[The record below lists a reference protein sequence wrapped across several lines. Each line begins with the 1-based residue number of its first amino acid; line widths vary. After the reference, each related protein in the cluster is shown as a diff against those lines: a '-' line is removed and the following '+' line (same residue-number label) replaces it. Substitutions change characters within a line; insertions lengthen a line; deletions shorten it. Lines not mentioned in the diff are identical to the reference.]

1 MRKTVGQCQAGE
13 QRPVRG
19 WTGVDGLCL
28 LDSPENQQVG
38 RTCVPRAVTGPCGGK
53 GFGILDPRPGSE
65 PSCHTLL
72 CTLGKSLFFSE
83 LSPGL

>member
-13 QRPVRG
+13 QRLVRG
-19 WTGVDGLCL
+19 WIGVDDLSP

-38 RTCVPRAVTGPCGGK
+38 RACVPGAVTGPCGGK
-53 GFGILDPRPGSE
+53 GFEILDPSPGSE

-72 CTLGKSLFFSE
+72 CTLEKSLFFSE